1 MARALGLASY
11 KEARTKTFF
20 LEQLSRSALRT
31 TATGEPNTAFYLQ
44 FPALSEFLE
53 QPNTFQAVNHYFS
66 TDGDFAAEPIF
77 QLTAM
82 ALNTTIDLES
92 LTKPGNYI
100 ARYEPITSPAA
111 NVINLL
117 MREDRACS
125 MYEEESNGDFRE
137 LSLSDG
143 HIWGVTQYGAESAGK
158 RAAAGPRRPALNRH
172 RGAGRRATLARRPL
186 AHGGEPSDSSTP
198 GSSPQVSPPR
208 ATAGQAPST
217 ASLDFQPEA
226 VYWFNQN
233 AQVFTLRQHSQCLAG
248 RVVRVNPD
256 GIQCEWL
263 YEPGVLV
270 L

>member
-92 LTKPGNYI
+92 LGTTLPATNQSRAQQLMSSTYRCVKTGHAPCTKRSATATFASCHSRMAISG
-100 ARYEPITSPAA
+100 
-111 NVINLL
+111 
-117 MREDRACS
+117 
-125 MYEEESNGDFRE
+125 
-137 LSLSDG
+137 
-143 HIWGVTQYGAESAGK
+143 ESAGK
-158 RAAAGPRRPALNRH
+158 RAAAGPGRPALNRH
-172 RGAGRRATLARRPL
+172 RGAGRRATFAQRP
-186 AHGGEPSDSSTP
+186 PTP
-198 GSSPQVSPPR
+198 GSSPPSPISPPR

-226 VYWFNQN
+226 VYWFNQM
-233 AQVFTLRQHSQCLAG
+233 RMC
-248 RVVRVNPD
+248 
-256 GIQCEWL
+256 
-263 YEPGVLV
+263 
-270 L
+270 

>member
-100 ARYEPITSPAA
+100 ARYEPITSPAGT
-111 NVINLL
+111 VINLL

-143 HIWGVTQYGAESAGK
+143 HIWGVTVGQSPPGNG
-158 RAAAGPRRPALNRH
+158 RRPAL
-172 RGAGRRATLARRPL
+172 AGRP
-186 AHGGEPSDSSTP
+186 
-198 GSSPQVSPPR
+198 
-208 ATAGQAPST
+208 
-217 ASLDFQPEA
+217 
-226 VYWFNQN
+226 
-233 AQVFTLRQHSQCLAG
+233 
-248 RVVRVNPD
+248 
-256 GIQCEWL
+256 
-263 YEPGVLV
+263 
-270 L
+270 

>member
-100 ARYEPITSPAA
+100 ARYEPITRPAA
-111 NVINLL
+111 NVINLQ
-117 MREDRACS
+117 MRKDRACS
-125 MYEEESNGDFRE
+125 MYEEERNGDFRE
-137 LSLSDG
+137 LSFSDG
-143 HIWGVTQYGAESAGK
+143 HIWGVRRETGGGRPWQ
-158 RAAAGPRRPALNRH
+158 AGPK
-172 RGAGRRATLARRPL
+172 
-186 AHGGEPSDSSTP
+186 
-198 GSSPQVSPPR
+198 
-208 ATAGQAPST
+208 QA
-217 ASLDFQPEA
+217 
-226 VYWFNQN
+226 
-233 AQVFTLRQHSQCLAG
+233 
-248 RVVRVNPD
+248 
-256 GIQCEWL
+256 
-263 YEPGVLV
+263 
-270 L
+270 

>member
-1 MARALGLASY
+1 
-11 KEARTKTFF
+11 
-20 LEQLSRSALRT
+20 
-31 TATGEPNTAFYLQ
+31 
-44 FPALSEFLE
+44 
-53 QPNTFQAVNHYFS
+53 
-66 TDGDFAAEPIF
+66 
-77 QLTAM
+77 M

-256 GIQCEWL
+256 GIQWEWL
-263 YEPGVLV
+263 YAPGVLV
-270 L
+270 HRRRDSLDQQKPLPVSDSHRAFLAHDPTLTLRDVLFLIARGASSDDHTQLQFSPFTYDLKGFANTENQQHWTNMLN